1 LKRTTNEER
10 LMGPRASDGWIK
22 IGVGVLLIKH
32 ETFQSLINLFSLKM
46 LASWGGGGG
55 VGGGGGGGGGGV
67 KKIPRVPFLVTFKL
81 LN

>member
-1 LKRTTNEER
+1 
-10 LMGPRASDGWIK
+10 MK

-55 VGGGGGGGGGGV
+55 S
-67 KKIPRVPFLVTFKL
+67 KKNSSRTIFSNFQIIKL
-81 LN
+81 TYLNLDF